1 MEKIGDLQ
9 HIWLRPHKFE
19 VVTIWSYINSN
30 TVTVIITMPVARI
43 VEDVFVVLNWKTR
56 KEIEN
61 CWDWNLTVWKLRQV
75 RLIDLDTL
83 NIKDDRWCWLGE
95 TLSATFQFFS
105 EASRKKDGVNGKKYW
120 KNFTERSCRWD
131 IFWTQNF
138 ATTNILRVS
147 ICLGQMVRKCCG
159 VNKNLGP
166 LMLCPKG
173 QQACWIL

>member
-1 MEKIGDLQ
+1 MDYLSPIRFYSSYYKTHRAITLMEKIGDLQ

-83 NIKDDRWCWLGE
+83 NIKDDGWCWLGE

-105 EASRKKDGVNGKKYW
+105 EASRKKDGVNENIEKILLSDLAD
-120 KNFTERSCRWD
+120 E
-131 IFWTQNF
+131 IFFGHEISQLQTYC
-138 ATTNILRVS
+138 VS
-147 ICLGQMVRKCCG
+147 AFV
-159 VNKNLGP
+159 
-166 LMLCPKG
+166 
-173 QQACWIL
+173 